1 MENLN
6 VCVDDEQVVQK
17 QGCCSGG
24 LCREEGEAERGSRRR
39 NVDGT
44 ARVRGNN
51 RRAELLDYAKHLRS
65 PATVTAPQS
74 PPPSHIKQKQALG
87 ADGGR
92 KQNNLSTPTCS
103 NKWSFVVTRFLGC
116 MRGPKTT
123 KDKKKK
129 NHKSNVKALIHSFQ
143 TKKRGASYQNCLQR
157 CRNDVRKDSSRVVC
171 CLHRGEGDLPANK
184 LSTADLRVILK
195 I

>member
-1 MENLN
+1 MTTSKWCRNR
-6 VCVDDEQVVQK
+6 DVVVVVYAERRVRQK
-17 QGCCSGG
+17 
-24 LCREEGEAERGSRRR
+24 RGSRRR

-143 TKKRGASYQNCLQR
+143 TKKRGSFVSKLLAALQKR
-157 CRNDVRKDSSRVVC
+157 R
-171 CLHRGEGDLPANK
+171 
-184 LSTADLRVILK
+184 
-195 I
+195 